1 MPVSSAQLIA
11 GANYQLMENAKG
23 DPVDQ
28 ITSARPFTK
37 WLVDHKV
44 PSVFGN
50 GIFNEKVRFTNDSNY
65 QNYTGDQQVTYNRK
79 DTARLAPFQHYEA
92 HDGFTLNETELANNG
107 VTMTDDNTSVMTEA
121 EEIQIVSKLNEG
133 YETLKEGF
141 QQNWDLEVHQDGS
154 QSTLAVPGLDLLV
167 STTPTTGTVGGI
179 DAAANPYWRNN
190 ASMGISTASA
200 GTLTTQMEI
209 MWRACTKFGGMP
221 PDAIF
226 CGSAFLDA
234 YRQDAPIQVN
244 RQQQV
249 GAGGNKGYS
258 VNNGSDSIRFKNVE
272 LIWDPSFDALDALLG
287 AITYPWAK
295 RCYFLQSKS
304 LKLRPFKGRW
314 MVSRKP
320 SRVYDRYTHYFGL
333 TADYGITINKRNNQA
348 VLSIA

>member
-1 MPVSSAQLIA
+1 MPVSSAQLTA
-11 GANYQLMENAKG
+11 GANYQLMENAKS

-28 ITSARPFTK
+28 ITAARPFTK
-37 WLVDHKV
+37 WLVANKV
-44 PSVFGN
+44 PSIFGN

-107 VTMTDDNTSVMTEA
+107 VTMTDDNSSVMTEA

-167 STTPTTGTVGGI
+167 STTPATGVVGGI
-179 DAAANPYWRNN
+179 DASANPYWRNN
-190 ASMGISTASA
+190 ASMAISTASA
-200 GTLTTQMEI
+200 GTLTNQMEI
-209 MWRACTKFGGMP
+209 MWRACTKFGGVA
-221 PDAIF
+221 PDFIV
-226 CGSAFLDA
+226 CGSAFYDA
-234 YRQDAPIQVN
+234 YRIDAGLTIN
-244 RQQQV
+244 RRID
-249 GAGGNKGYS
+249 AKRGGVEFDAS
-258 VNNGSDSIRFKNVE
+258 VSALYFKNVQV
-272 LIWDPSFDALDALLG
+272 IWDPTFDALDVLLG

-295 RCYFLQSKS
+295 RCYFLQSKN

-333 TADYGITINKRNNQA
+333 TADYGITVNKRNNMA
-348 VLSIA
+348 VLSIL

>member
-11 GANYQLMENAKG
+11 GANYQLMTNAKG

-28 ITSARPFTK
+28 ITAARPFMK

-44 PSVFGN
+44 PTVFGN
-50 GIFNEKVRFTNDSNY
+50 GIFNEKVRFSNDSNY

-121 EEIQIVSKLNEG
+121 EQIQIVSKLNEG

-141 QQNWDLEVHQDGS
+141 QVNWDLEVHQDGS

-179 DAAANPYWRNN
+179 DAAASPYWRNN
-190 ASMGISTASA
+190 ASMAINTGTV
-200 GTLTTQMEI
+200 GTLTQAMTA
-209 MWRACTKFGGMP
+209 MWRACTRYGGMA

-226 CGSAFLDA
+226 CGSAFYDA
-234 YRQDAPIQVN
+234 YRVEANATQV
-244 RQQQV
+244 RQV
-249 GAGGNKGYS
+249 VVNGRDGANASASTEDLY
-258 VNNGSDSIRFKNVE
+258 FKKTLVV
-272 LIWDPSFDALDALLG
+272 WDPSFDALDTLLG
-287 AITYPWAK
+287 VITYPWAK

-333 TADYGITINKRNNQA
+333 TADYGITISKRNNQA